1 MELQDL
7 GKTEIYLRLIEEVI
21 NKKKTAI
28 VLVPEISLTP
38 QMVDRFLARFGE
50 NQIAVIHSK
59 LSRWRKI

>member
-1 MELQDL
+1 MELQAL

-21 NKKKTAI
+21 NKNKTAI

-59 LSRWRKI
+59 LSRRREI

>member
-1 MELQDL
+1 MELQVH
-7 GKTEIYLRLIEEVI
+7 GKTEIYLRLIKEVI
-21 NKKKTAI
+21 NKGKRAI

-50 NQIAVIHSK
+50 EKIAVLHSK